1 MGKRLAKGILAVCL
15 LLMISGCSFSKN
27 DSEKKELQIKRIE
40 VCSAAQNA
48 DGIYHVKYPYCFYTF
63 SADKCSRHD
72 LNEHVECKDLPQEK
86 AKYFVDYIS
95 SLPDSSDYE
104 NGENVAYYVYLTYE
118 NADGAE
124 LDVYKIGYDE
134 FPEGWETFIDN
145 YNEILGRKFLT
156 GEGRLQTV
164 TPEFLTDVFGVTDED
179 VKEGTL
185 QDVIDVM
192 GLDMAEVTDLFYMD
206 DALDE
211 YYAFIRKDE
220 IEPYRPKELVSV
232 ESTQEEYDAF
242 VKKYLD
248 AVGLDQSAELESD
261 QEHFRRF
268 YDEDRDLYF
277 YIARTAEMDQLPVF
291 KGWDEYYTIGLDM
304 HMEGMTCEVDF
315 VYSADQKFLLAP
327 DDSDEEMTDMILIF
341 CGLQ

>member
-1 MGKRLAKGILAVCL
+1 MRKRLAKVILAVCL

-27 DSEKKELQIKRIE
+27 DPAEKELQIKRIE
-40 VCSAAQNA
+40 VCSAVQNA
-48 DGIYHVKYPYCFYTF
+48 DGIYHVKYPYYYYAF
-63 SADKCSRHD
+63 SADQCSMYD
-72 LNEHVECKDLPQEK
+72 LEEHVECEDLSLEK

-104 NGENVAYYVYLTYE
+104 DGKNVAFYVYLTYE

-124 LDVYKIGYDE
+124 EDIYKVGYDE

-145 YNEILGRKFLT
+145 YNEILGGKFLT
-156 GEGRLQTV
+156 GEGSLQTV

-192 GLDMAEVTDLFYMD
+192 GLDIIKVTDLFYID
-206 DALDE
+206 NALDG
-211 YYAFIRKDE
+211 YYASIREDE
-220 IEPYRPKELVSV
+220 IEPYRPRELVSV

-242 VKKYLD
+242 IKKYLD
-248 AVGLDQSAELESD
+248 AVGLDLSAELESD

-268 YDEDRDLYF
+268 YDEDRNLYF

-291 KGWDEYYTIGLDM
+291 TGWDDYYKIGLDM

-327 DDSDEEMTDMILIF
+327 DGSSEEMTDMILTF